1 MIGFVLIMTERID
14 AALQEVLDWLGREF
28 SGIRTGQASPALLD
42 SIKVESYG
50 SFMPV
55 NQTASISI
63 EDVRTLRVSPWDASQ
78 VPAIERAIRDADLGV
93 ALATDSSGV
102 RVIFPEL
109 SSERRQQLTKL
120 AKSKLEEAKIRV
132 RGVRDDVMKD
142 IERALKAGDISEDEK
157 YAQKDSIQKSVEATN
172 HALDSLYT
180 KKEVELAK

>member
-1 MIGFVLIMTERID
+1 MVERID
-14 AALQEVLDWLGREF
+14 DALHEVLDWLGREF

-120 AKSKLEEAKIRV
+120 AKTKLEEAKIRV
-132 RGVRDDVMKD
+132 RGVRDDVMKEID
-142 IERALKAGDISEDEK
+142 KAQKGGEISEDDKFAKKELV
-157 YAQKDSIQKSVEATN
+157 QKSVDSTN
-172 HALDSLYT
+172 AALDSLYA
-180 KKEVELAK
+180 KKEIELAK

>member
-1 MIGFVLIMTERID
+1 MSLGTD
-14 AALQEVLDWLGREF
+14 TALEEVIDWLGREF

-78 VPAIERAIRDADLGV
+78 VTAIERAIREADLGV

-109 SSERRQQLTKL
+109 SSERRLQLTKL
-120 AKSKLEEAKIRV
+120 AKSKLEDAKIRV
-132 RGVRDDVMKD
+132 RGVRDDAMKEID
-142 IERALKAGDISEDEK
+142 KAQKSGDISEDEK
-157 YAQKDSIQKSVEATN
+157 FTEKDRVQKSVEITN
-172 HALDSLYT
+172 GKLDSLYA